1 MDGSGDE
8 EGTTGLCEDVRRE
21 EVEEKGKEQRKHQK
35 TERGEGSAI
44 KRIKC
49 SLCSQKTY
57 GAPANSKS
65 CAEPIEVRVA
75 KGSEECGRF
84 LGDCP
89 RFEVMRTHT
98 AEVLCLSLV
107 DHLLYIILGISTC
120 QHDFCLHRLIV
131 AGATY
136 SLYTVN

>member
-1 MDGSGDE
+1 MK
-8 EGTTGLCEDVRRE
+8 LCEDVRKKR
-21 EVEEKGKEQRKHQK
+21 VGRKGKG
-35 TERGEGSAI
+35 TEKRVDGGAI

-49 SLCSQKTY
+49 SLCSQTTY

-65 CAEPIEVRVA
+65 CAESIEVCIA

-98 AEVLCLSLV
+98 AKVLFVSLV
-107 DHLLYIILGISTC
+107 DHLLYIICST
-120 QHDFCLHRLIV
+120 
-131 AGATY
+131 
-136 SLYTVN
+136 